1 MDYAERTQ
9 RATDNGLGDLLAA
22 PTKNQISFAGGLPD
36 PKLFPQQELSVA
48 FAAAMANSTGDQ
60 FQYSD
65 AQGFRPLR
73 EQLARLLQRDGVRAT
88 ADTIAMTQG
97 AQQALDLIAR
107 LYINPG
113 DTIVVEAPTYPGAI
127 SAFDTYEPHYEG
139 VPVQSDGMDMVALR
153 RVLTDRRVK
162 LIYTVP
168 DFQNP
173 TGTVMSLNKRRT
185 LLALAREFDVMIIE
199 DAPYRWLRYNGI
211 NLPTLSE
218 LDQSDRV
225 IFVDSMSKV
234 LAPGLR
240 VGWVHADAEIIKDL
254 VALKTGAD
262 LESSTLT
269 LRGVS
274 QYLADNDLDAHI
286 AALRHNYAQKRDA
299 MVAGLR
305 AEMPGTAII
314 SAPQGGFFVW
324 LELPTT
330 INTDVLAR
338 EYKDELA
345 LVPGSMTYP
354 LHDHHNGLRLAF
366 THASIDDIKTGCQ
379 RLGRAVRQAM
389 ANTVT
394 IRNDAQAH

>member
-36 PKLFPQQELSVA
+36 PQLFPQQELSLA
-48 FAAAMANSTGDQ
+48 FATALANHSGDQ

-73 EQLARLLQRDGVRAT
+73 VQLAQLLQRDGVRAT

-127 SAFDTYEPHYEG
+127 SAFDTYEPHYAG

-153 RVLTDRRVK
+153 RILTARHVK

-173 TGTVMSLNKRRT
+173 TGTVMSLAKRRT

-199 DAPYRWLRYNGI
+199 DAPYRWLRYDGT

-218 LDQSDRV
+218 LDDGQHV
-225 IFVDSMSKV
+225 IFVDSMSKI

-240 VGWVHADAEIIKDL
+240 VGWVHANQAVINDL
-254 VALKTGAD
+254 VALKSGAD

-274 QYLADNDLDAHI
+274 QYLHDNDITAHI
-286 AALRHNYAQKRDA
+286 TALRHSYRHKRDV
-299 MVAGLR
+299 MLQGLR
-305 AEMPGTAII
+305 ANLPAAAQL
-314 SAPQGGFFVW
+314 SSPQGGFFIWVT
-324 LELPTT
+324 LPTAVD
-330 INTDVLAR
+330 TDALAR
-338 EYKDELA
+338 QCKATLA

-354 LHDHHNGLRLAF
+354 LHDHHNGIRLAF
-366 THASIDDIKTGCQ
+366 THCSPAEITAGCA
-379 RLGRAVRQAM
+379 RLGHAVQTALAAATTLQA
-389 ANTVT
+389 
-394 IRNDAQAH
+394 R